1 MFVHIHRALSH
12 LCMDIYTVTDT
23 LTGRN
28 THAQALEE
36 QRHPASPLAFL
47 SYAQNQK
54 SIFSPSDTTS
64 LHLLSPLA
72 SLPVLSGKLFLLSI
86 RYAPLLDILHFYPLT
101 EKKKSFQKRAL
112 LSPCLMPGIITIST
126 DNLGGRE
133 REAGAPQRRS
143 TFFHPKGSPHL
154 PYI

>member
-1 MFVHIHRALSH
+1 MCLYTFIEHSHTYVWTYTQSQTHSQAEIHTHRHWKSR
-12 LCMDIYTVTDT
+12 DT
-23 LTGRN
+23 
-28 THAQALEE
+28 Q
-36 QRHPASPLAFL
+36 PLLWLF
-47 SYAQNQK
+47 YPMHK
-54 SIFSPSDTTS
+54 TRSPSSLPVTPS